1 MRRVWNSLLR
11 RFIVTISA
19 WTEPGCK
26 DPSKDPHNKIGKDF
40 QSALEGWCNTKKAA
54 AIFLWLAFCKHLT

>member
-1 MRRVWNSLLR
+1 LA

-26 DPSKDPHNKIGKDF
+26 NPDKDPHEKLGDDF
-40 QSALEGWCNTKKAA
+40 KNALGGWCNTKKAA
-54 AIFLWLAFCKHLT
+54 AIFLWLAFGTAVPRP